1 MQFWWFMFFCNMLY
15 SVLMIIGGYYMWKR
29 TPKFGNSL
37 SGYRSRR
44 SSVNENTWRFA
55 NKNCGRRWWIIGWIM
70 FAPTVLV
77 QLPFY
82 GSDKDTVG
90 NVGLIICI
98 IECTVMIL
106 SIIPTETALKKEFN
120 DDGTRKINNI

>member
-70 FAPTVLV
+70 FVPTVLV

-82 GSDKDTVG
+82 GNDEDTVG
-90 NVGLIICI
+90 KVGLIICI
-98 IECTVMIL
+98 IECAVMLL

-120 DDGTRKINNI
+120 DDGTRKINNT